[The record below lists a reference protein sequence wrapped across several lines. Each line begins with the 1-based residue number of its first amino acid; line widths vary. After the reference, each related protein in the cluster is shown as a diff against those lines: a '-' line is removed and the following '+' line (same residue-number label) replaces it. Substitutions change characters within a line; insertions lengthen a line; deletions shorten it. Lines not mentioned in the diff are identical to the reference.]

1 MGNRNVVIVDYGLG
15 NLHSVNKAVALVG
28 GNPVITGDKEII
40 AAAEKLILPGVGAF
54 GDCMANLEKAGVIP
68 VIKEYIAADK
78 PFLGICLGM
87 QVLFEESEEAC
98 LGMQVLFEESEEAP
112 GVKGLGVFPGKVVLI
127 PTSLKIPHMGWNQL
141 NLKTASPLLTGSEG
155 KYVYFVHSYCCRP
168 EDRALITSVCD
179 YGTEI
184 VASVGRGNISGVQ
197 FHPEKSSEV
206 GLSML
211 KRFVNL

>member
-87 QVLFEESEEAC
+87 QVLFEESEEA
-98 LGMQVLFEESEEAP
+98 P

-141 NLKTASPLLTGSEG
+141 NLKTASPLLILPSATTER
-155 KYVYFVHSYCCRP
+155 KLWP
-168 EDRALITSVCD
+168 AL
-179 YGTEI
+179 
-184 VASVGRGNISGVQ
+184 A
-197 FHPEKSSEV
+197 EV
-206 GLSML
+206 IFPAYSFIRKNPVKWGLPC
-211 KRFVNL
+211 

>member
-87 QVLFEESEEAC
+87 QVLFEEYA
-98 LGMQVLFEESEEAP
+98 G
-112 GVKGLGVFPGKVVLI
+112 
-127 PTSLKIPHMGWNQL
+127 
-141 NLKTASPLLTGSEG
+141 
-155 KYVYFVHSYCCRP
+155 
-168 EDRALITSVCD
+168 
-179 YGTEI
+179 I
-184 VASVGRGNISGVQ
+184 V
-197 FHPEKSSEV
+197 
-206 GLSML
+206 
-211 KRFVNL
+211 

>member
-1 MGNRNVVIVDYGLG
+1 MDVNNVVIVDYGLG

-40 AAAEKLILPGVGAF
+40 ASADKLILPGVGAF
-54 GDCMANLEKAGVIP
+54 GDCMVNLEKAGVIP
-68 VIKEYIAADK
+68 VIKEYIQADK
-78 PFLGICLGM
+78 PFLGI
-87 QVLFEESEEAC
+87 C

-112 GVKGLGVFPGKVVLI
+112 GVKGLGVFPGRVVRI

-141 NLKTASPLLTGSEG
+141 SLKTASPVLAGSEG
-155 KYVYFVHSYCCRP
+155 QYVYFVHSYCCKP
-168 EDRALITSVCD
+168 DDRALITSACD

-184 VASVGRGNISGVQ
+184 VASVGKGNTFGVQ

-206 GLSML
+206 GLAML
-211 KRFVNL
+211 QRFVDL

>member
-1 MGNRNVVIVDYGLG
+1 MSNNDVVIVDYGLG

-87 QVLFEESEEAC
+87 QVLFEESEEEEE
-98 LGMQVLFEESEEAP
+98 GEEGEELFE
-112 GVKGLGVFPGKVVLI
+112 
-127 PTSLKIPHMGWNQL
+127 
-141 NLKTASPLLTGSEG
+141 LL
-155 KYVYFVHSYCCRP
+155 F
-168 EDRALITSVCD
+168 
-179 YGTEI
+179 
-184 VASVGRGNISGVQ
+184 
-197 FHPEKSSEV
+197 F
-206 GLSML
+206 
-211 KRFVNL
+211 

>member
-1 MGNRNVVIVDYGLG
+1 MGNQNVVIVDYGLG

-87 QVLFEESEEAC
+87 QVLFEESEEA
-98 LGMQVLFEESEEAP
+98 P

-155 KYVYFVHSYCCRP
+155 QYVYFVHSYCCRP

-206 GLSML
+206 GLAML
-211 KRFVNL
+211 KRFVSL

>member
-78 PFLGICLGM
+78 PNAGI
-87 QVLFEESEEAC
+87 V
-98 LGMQVLFEESEEAP
+98 
-112 GVKGLGVFPGKVVLI
+112 
-127 PTSLKIPHMGWNQL
+127 
-141 NLKTASPLLTGSEG
+141 
-155 KYVYFVHSYCCRP
+155 
-168 EDRALITSVCD
+168 
-179 YGTEI
+179 
-184 VASVGRGNISGVQ
+184 
-197 FHPEKSSEV
+197 
-206 GLSML
+206 
-211 KRFVNL
+211 

>member
-87 QVLFEESEEAC
+87 QVLFEESEEAAKK
-98 LGMQVLFEESEEAP
+98 L
-112 GVKGLGVFPGKVVLI
+112 
-127 PTSLKIPHMGWNQL
+127 
-141 NLKTASPLLTGSEG
+141 
-155 KYVYFVHSYCCRP
+155 
-168 EDRALITSVCD
+168 RALKGWACFL
-179 YGTEI
+179 
-184 VASVGRGNISGVQ
+184 AR
-197 FHPEKSSEV
+197 
-206 GLSML
+206 LC
-211 KRFVNL
+211 